1 MCSHLPTCPPISY
14 RIPRCLVQ
22 LAKLNGYTL
31 YDLPA
36 DMKAVAEEVQASIR
50 LPKHEAAAAAAGAA
64 ATA

>member
-1 MCSHLPTCPPISY
+1 MCC
-14 RIPRCLVQ
+14 CVQ

-36 DMKAVAEEVQASIR
+36 DMKALAEEVQASIR
-50 LPKHEAAAAAAGAA
+50 LPKHEVAATAGAA